1 MSAFGV
7 ALLVTTAAGLATGI
21 GATLVLFT
29 RRPSLRLLAFG
40 LAFAA
45 GAMVYVS
52 LAEILPKAT
61 VAFTCVHGA
70 RLGPAWA
77 TAAFLCGL
85 LLIAVLDRLL
95 PNPHHSLDKDEPQR
109 AADSAVHLRKVG
121 LLTAIAIG
129 AHNLPE
135 GLATFFSSLQSP
147 ALGLPLALAIAV
159 HNIPEG
165 VAIAIPVFA
174 ATQSRRLAIG
184 ISLAA
189 GLAEPLG
196 ALIGYAVLG
205 EAMSA
210 ASYGWVFGL
219 IAGIMVFLSLD
230 ELLPAA
236 KRHAAGHETVYGLIA
251 GMALVAISVAL
262 FAWQPA
268 GAVSAPNAPAPGPAP
283 VPAVR

>member
-61 VAFTCVHGA
+61 VAFTGVHGA

-135 GLATFFSSLQSP
+135 GLATFFATLQSP
-147 ALGLPLALAIAV
+147 TLGLPLALAIAV

-205 EAMSA
+205 QALSA
-210 ASYGWVFGL
+210 TSYGWVFGL

-251 GMALVAISVAL
+251 GMALVAISLAL

-283 VPAVR
+283 VPAVH